1 VIAREARKLALAGLE
16 EIPHRGEHSL
26 GVAPSEWFARAPLAP
41 PEEVVEERL
50 LVDVLAMWIVNGQLA
65 RVGLP

>member
-1 VIAREARKLALAGLE
+1 LE

-41 PEEVVEERL
+41 PEEVVEKRL